1 MCLLKDKKVRNNH
14 HKENGYCVAYKIIRT
29 DNYAPFQSDFK
40 YSIGI
45 NISERSL
52 KFLINEENN
61 STFAFSGLH
70 LFLSLK
76 ETKDFFLDRFAFEYV
91 KIIKV
96 FYKPEDV
103 LFYGHSIDAPFPAA
117 KKNGIS
123 VVVKSC
129 LVKSL
134 EPLEPIIWN
143 PWNPSYKEVS

>member
-14 HKENGYCVAYKIIRT
+14 HKENGYCVAYKIISN
-29 DNYAPFQSDFK
+29 DNYAPFQSEYK
-40 YSIGI
+40 YSVGI
-45 NISERSL
+45 NIAGGG
-52 KFLINEENN
+52 NEENN

-76 ETKDFFLDRFAFEYV
+76 ETKDFLLDRFAIEYV

-117 KKNGIS
+117 KKNGRS

-134 EPLEPIIWN
+134 EPLEPII
-143 PWNPSYKEVS
+143 

>member
-14 HKENGYCVAYKIIRT
+14 HKEDGLYVAYKIIRN
-29 DNYAPFQSDFK
+29 DNVAPFQDSFK

-45 NISERSL
+45 NIAEMSYL
-52 KFLINEENN
+52 EEEN

-76 ETKDFFLDRFAFEYV
+76 ETKDFFHRSSSCFCLLDHLVFEYV

-103 LFYGHSIDAPFPAA
+103 LFYGHSIDAPWEAA
-117 KKNGIS
+117 KKNGRS

-134 EPLEPIIWN
+134 EPI
-143 PWNPSYKEVS
+143 V

>member
-14 HKENGYCVAYKIIRT
+14 HKENGYCVAYKIIR
-29 DNYAPFQSDFK
+29 DSNYAPFMDNFK
-40 YSIGI
+40 YSTGI
-45 NISERSL
+45 NIAER
-52 KFLINEENN
+52 NYEENN

-117 KKNGIS
+117 KKNGRS
-123 VVVKSC
+123 VVVKFC

-134 EPLEPIIWN
+134 EPLEPII
-143 PWNPSYKEVS
+143 